1 MCCASKGM
9 EITLIGAPAHAST
22 PEHGKNPSLAI
33 AALINAIPGL
43 IKPEEH
49 KGLILA
55 TVIQVDIGER
65 AFGVSAHRGQLLLTI
80 RGEIEAEMDQLQK
93 ELEELALAQ
102 AEKYGLECSFAYYD
116 EFPETA
122 STDAEVDK
130 VVAVCEKLGV
140 QLLWE
145 ELPARGS
152 EDFGYY
158 TKKAP
163 GTIFW
168 VGNGEDK
175 PGVHDSKFDFVD
187 EIMKTATAVFMELA
201 K

>member
-1 MCCASKGM
+1 MQHLMGLVRRCADDYNMIEAGDRIAVGVSG
-9 EITLIGAPAHAST
+9 
-22 PEHGKNPSLAI
+22 GKDSLALL
-33 AALINAIPGL
+33 ALMAGL
-43 IKPEEH
+43 RKYYPKP
-49 KGLILA
+49 
-55 TVIQVDIGER
+55 
-65 AFGVSAHRGQLLLTI
+65 F
-80 RGEIEAEMDQLQK
+80 
-93 ELEELALAQ
+93 ELEAITIDMGM
-102 AEKYGLECSFAYYD
+102 GLDFS
-116 EFPETA
+116 P
-122 STDAEVDK
+122 
-130 VVAVCEKLGV
+130 VAAFCEKLGV